1 LLEEALLR
9 ATTMSHHRLSKARG
23 ARKIPVRYGRTTD
36 STELAE
42 AIRAH
47 KKGNYEQALQL
58 YGRLLA
64 VHPEN
69 LDAQMNLAALLVLC
83 GDSHGA
89 SEAFAKASKLSGT
102 NARAHRERGFGLLV
116 IGQAEEALRALRGAL
131 ELDPTMMGARL
142 ALVEELFEQGEHE
155 QAIREAEHSEQI
167 QPQAAGTHFVL
178 HKVLFSIDP
187 ARSRNALERAV
198 ELDPG
203 WAHARFALACGLAF
217 EGAVEQAEA
226 TLAQGTVVATLGDIV
241 NYIAGASRPIRAFAS
256 RAATL
261 QFACSQR
268 ELAGPC
274 FEFGVRH
281 GLSTRLLA
289 AALNQDLHAFDS
301 FEGLPEAWQGLPRFA
316 FSTGGA
322 PPDLPPS
329 VTVHKG
335 WFSETL
341 PRFLE
346 HETSPPSLIHVD
358 SDLYSSAKTVL
369 DALAP
374 RLVAGTILV
383 FDEYIAN
390 ASWREDEYRAFQETV
405 QVHDLQYNYLALNWY
420 TGQAVIRISSGASGE

>member
-1 LLEEALLR
+1 
-9 ATTMSHHRLSKARG
+9 
-23 ARKIPVRYGRTTD
+23 
-36 STELAE
+36 
-42 AIRAH
+42 
-47 KKGNYEQALQL
+47 
-58 YGRLLA
+58 
-64 VHPEN
+64 
-69 LDAQMNLAALLVLC
+69 
-83 GDSHGA
+83 
-89 SEAFAKASKLSGT
+89 
-102 NARAHRERGFGLLV
+102 
-116 IGQAEEALRALRGAL
+116 
-131 ELDPTMMGARL
+131 MMGARL
-142 ALVEELFEQGEHE
+142 ALTEELFELGEQE
-155 QAIREAEHSEQI
+155 QAIREAEYSVQI
-167 QPQAAGTHFVL
+167 QPQAAGAQFVM
-178 HKVLFSIDP
+178 HKVLFSRDP
-187 ARSRNALERAV
+187 ARSRNALQRAV

-203 WAHARFALACGLAF
+203 WAHARFVLACGLAF
-217 EGAVEQAEA
+217 EGAIEQAKAALASA
-226 TLAQGTVVATLGDIV
+226 TVAAELRGIV
-241 NYIAGASRPIRAFAS
+241 DYIAGVRRPVRAFAS

-374 RLVAGTILV
+374 RLVTGTVLV

-405 QVHDLQYNYLALNWY
+405 QVHGLQYNYLALNWY
-420 TGQAVIRISSGASGE
+420 SGQAVIRISSGAS